1 MSLISSS
8 LLRLLDAAIA
18 AEKSGD
24 LRLRNRLARAVFDLR
39 ANRDVRLL
47 NGYRVETY
55 WSPGVRSYRTAITDW
70 VGCEVFDAIGTHIGA
85 EYTGR
90 KDDAAVGHL
99 WAIHKARS
107 LPQCPARTVSVSAYL
122 PVSTPSQS

>member
-8 LLRLLDAAIA
+8 LIRLIDAATA
-18 AEKSGD
+18 AEKVHD
-24 LRLRNRLARAVFDLR
+24 LAQRNDIAQAIFAVR

-70 VGCEVFDAIGTHIGA
+70 LGCEVTGA
-85 EYTGR
+85 NGDFIPADYSGH
-90 KDDAAVGHL
+90 KNDAAVAHL
-99 WAIHKARS
+99 WAINKARS
-107 LPQCPARTVSVSAYL
+107 LPPCPARTPSVSAYL
-122 PVSTPSQS
+122 PAS

>member
-8 LLRLLDAAIA
+8 LIRLIDAATA
-18 AEKSGD
+18 AEKVHD
-24 LRLRNRLARAVFDLR
+24 LAQRNDIAQAIFAVR

-70 VGCEVFDAIGTHIGA
+70 LGREVTDANGDFIAADYSGHKG
-85 EYTGR
+85 
-90 KDDAAVGHL
+90 DAAVAHL
-99 WAIHKARS
+99 WAINKARS
-107 LPQCPARTVSVSAYL
+107 LPPCPARTPSASAYL
-122 PVSTPSQS
+122 PVS